1 MIAFV
6 AMLAVQVLL
15 VVDVIRNGRNQLWIM
30 ALIFL
35 PMASTIAYL
44 VVEVVPRFRNHRHVR
59 TARAQIGARID
70 PERDLRG
77 AREQFDIATTPANMI
92 RLADALTDL
101 GRHKEALPFYR
112 DSIGRIR
119 PDLRT
124 GEKLARSLFQNDQ
137 PADALDMLD
146 TMQQPSS
153 SGDRD
158 RIAMLRARLF
168 EELGRKPEAEAI
180 YADIVTR
187 MAGDEARC
195 RYAALLLADGRVAAA
210 RSLLEE
216 VDQRRKRLTRQQ
228 IDPDA
233 VMYDWASR
241 ELGKLRQG

>member
-44 VVEVVPRFRNHRHVR
+44 VVEVLPRFRHHRHVCI
-59 TARAQIGARID
+59 ARAQISARID
-70 PERDLRG
+70 PERDLRA
-77 AREQFDIATTPANMI
+77 AREQFDIARTPANMI

-101 GRHKEALPFYR
+101 GRHKEALPLYR

-124 GEKLARSLFQNDQ
+124 GEKLARLLFQNDQ
-137 PADALDMLD
+137 PSAALDMLD
-146 TMQQPSS
+146 TIQQPSS

-158 RIAMLRARLF
+158 RITMLRAQLF
-168 EELGRKPEAEAI
+168 EALGRKPEAI

-187 MAGDEARC
+187 ISGDEARC
-195 RYAALLLADGRVAAA
+195 RYAAQLLADGRTAPP
-210 RSLLEE
+210 RPLLEE
-216 VDQRRKRLTRQQ
+216 IDQRRKRLTRQQ